1 LPLLRLV
8 SPEAAASASSSSL
21 DVVLSLVQALPYD
34 NKAAFFAHACTL
46 PLTTGSAAA
55 AAAAASFSSSSAQPL
70 SAQSRLF
77 NAVLSY
83 FLDDNASGSAQDP
96 LCRFLYDAY
105 WQASTKMDAAVT
117 PVPRPGGAANGL
129 SAASAAVQSLPSAHL
144 FLINLLPVLIWKFLV
159 KHAAARVGLTGAQP
173 YAGLF
178 TVFSALYN
186 TERVLTARAA
196 TSGSSGSSIL
206 SLPPVPDLP
215 ALRAL
220 QVGKPFEFVTA
231 SSSSGSSDQSAA
243 VAAATARNQQQQRLT
258 TLPALSSDA
267 TSPSSAHLLLHV
279 LLLKHAQSLP
289 LLLPESRQTAVYLA
303 GLATDPHTLG
313 TLDVFTEA
321 LRREGNFALTAQ
333 GTVRLPVSWN
343 TAWNSASAGGGAVAP
358 ASPAAASSAV
368 RFGLTKDIL
377 QDFVIELTYALRQ
390 TSEAT
395 TTTSQQQQS
404 LQLSQQS
411 SLQPAWHDVVL
422 VALRGVHCRAL
433 EDMLPEILLQTTCL
447 LQLEE
452 ERTKKQQQQ
461 QQPLL
466 SPLPAT
472 SKQITTIA

>member
-1 LPLLRLV
+1 LV

-21 DVVLSLVQALPYD
+21 DALLSLVQALPYD
-34 NKAAFFAHACTL
+34 TKAAFFAHACTL
-46 PLTTGSAAA
+46 PLTTGSAGAA
-55 AAAAASFSSSSAQPL
+55 SAAASSSSSSAQPL

-105 WQASTKMDAAVT
+105 WQASTKMDAAGT

-129 SAASAAVQSLPSAHL
+129 AAPGQPSLPSAHL

-178 TVFSALYN
+178 TVFLALYN

-196 TSGSSGSSIL
+196 TSGGSGSSIL

-220 QVGKPFEFVTA
+220 QAGKPFEFVTA

-243 VAAATARNQQQQRLT
+243 VAAATARNQQQQCLT

-321 LRREGNFALTAQ
+321 LRREGNFALSAQ
-333 GTVRLPVSWN
+333 GTVQLPVSWN
-343 TAWNSASAGGGAVAP
+343 TAWSS
-358 ASPAAASSAV
+358 AAAPSSPSTASV

-395 TTTSQQQQS
+395 TTTTSQQQQ
-404 LQLSQQS
+404 QQQQS
-411 SLQPAWHDVVL
+411 SSSLLQPSWHNVVL

-452 ERTKKQQQQ
+452 DRTTKKQQQQ
-461 QQPLL
+461 QHLL

-472 SKQITTIA
+472 SKPMATTA